1 MEADSI
7 VRVAVDIGGTFTD
20 WFCRETGP
28 FSLPIYTQ
36 CVVVLLV
43 GSIIIHL

>member
-20 WFCRETGP
+20 
-28 FSLPIYTQ
+28 L
-36 CVVVLLV
+36 
-43 GSIIIHL
+43 HLHDPATATAIQSYF